1 MFKRKITELLTA
13 TTTDL
18 GIWLKGKLVLYVD
31 IFGKSENRA

>member
-18 GIWLKGKLVLYVD
+18 GIWLNEKMVFKDYQNKCIASL
-31 IFGKSENRA
+31 